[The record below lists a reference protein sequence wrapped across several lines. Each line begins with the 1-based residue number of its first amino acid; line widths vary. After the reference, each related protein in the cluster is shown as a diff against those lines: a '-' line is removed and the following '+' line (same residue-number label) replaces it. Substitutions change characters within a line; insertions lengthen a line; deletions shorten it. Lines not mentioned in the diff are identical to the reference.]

1 MPGLVPGSYD
11 FDMRK
16 KKDVNGR
23 CKRGHDDL
31 KALACR

>member
-16 KKDVNGR
+16 KDANGR